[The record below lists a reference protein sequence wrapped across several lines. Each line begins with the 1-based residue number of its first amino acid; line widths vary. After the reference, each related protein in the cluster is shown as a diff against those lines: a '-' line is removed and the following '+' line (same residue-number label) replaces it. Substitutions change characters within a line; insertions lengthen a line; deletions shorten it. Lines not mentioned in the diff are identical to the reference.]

1 MVHCFRAQSAVAW
14 SWHSNKETF
23 HRTKITQKIDTQ
35 VSEERHSGYRVS
47 EIGGPMSVNVVIE
60 LPDDTFSVLNTNADV
75 LAREIR
81 IAAAVKWYEI
91 GLISQAKAAELA
103 GLSRTA
109 FIEALSRFSV
119 SPFQETPEELEQ
131 EFARG

>member
-1 MVHCFRAQSAVAW
+1 
-14 SWHSNKETF
+14 
-23 HRTKITQKIDTQ
+23 
-35 VSEERHSGYRVS
+35 
-47 EIGGPMSVNVVIE
+47 MSVHVTIE
-60 LPDDTFSVLNTNADV
+60 LPDDTFSVLHTEPEAFV
-75 LAREIR
+75 REMR

-91 GLISQAKAAELA
+91 GVISQAKAAELA
-103 GLSRTA
+103 ALTRAG